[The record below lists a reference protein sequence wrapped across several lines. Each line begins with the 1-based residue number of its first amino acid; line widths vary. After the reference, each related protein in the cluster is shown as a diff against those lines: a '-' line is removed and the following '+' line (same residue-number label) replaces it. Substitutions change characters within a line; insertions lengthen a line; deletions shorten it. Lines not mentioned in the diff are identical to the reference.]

1 LRQSLHELIDAP
13 ASIFVRLFCIEN
25 ELRTRFCHF
34 GFQIDR
40 PPLAAWPLP
49 PHARVGHNFDRLIH
63 VIENDQLVVE
73 SEHQVR
79 QLAIVLRRVRE
90 LFGFV
95 ISNRVVARIADET
108 AGERRQISVAK
119 ILSFRQQMR
128 QIRQRIARSKLSRRF
143 AGFPDDRIRAGRFVD
158 ETRRSSDEAISRDP
172 FTAHDTLQQKRPI
185 VPAEHLERCHR
196 RQMVR
201 QQLAIHRNDR
211 VILRK
216 LGERGGIRKVMR
228 HVLTDCKRQRIIPA
242 MPFEITV
249 SREFCAA
256 HQLRLYDGSLEPLH
270 GHNWH
275 QRVTVA
281 TDNLD
286 VIGTVMDFHELAR
299 LVDEIIRPMNNRNL
313 NELPA
318 FQSTNPSAENVAL
331 HVAHSLKLPNDV
343 RLVCVEI
350 TEAPNCVARYVP

>member
-1 LRQSLHELIDAP
+1 
-13 ASIFVRLFCIEN
+13 
-25 ELRTRFCHF
+25 
-34 GFQIDR
+34 
-40 PPLAAWPLP
+40 
-49 PHARVGHNFDRLIH
+49 
-63 VIENDQLVVE
+63 
-73 SEHQVR
+73 
-79 QLAIVLRRVRE
+79 
-90 LFGFV
+90 
-95 ISNRVVARIADET
+95 
-108 AGERRQISVAK
+108 
-119 ILSFRQQMR
+119 
-128 QIRQRIARSKLSRRF
+128 
-143 AGFPDDRIRAGRFVD
+143 
-158 ETRRSSDEAISRDP
+158 
-172 FTAHDTLQQKRPI
+172 
-185 VPAEHLERCHR
+185 
-196 RQMVR
+196 
-201 QQLAIHRNDR
+201 
-211 VILRK
+211 
-216 LGERGGIRKVMR
+216 
-228 HVLTDCKRQRIIPA
+228 